1 MQSEIHLACALSFLH
16 GYKYFILKW
25 KFNANNFTMEN
36 AAVFVF
42 LYDKPYAIHIRFL
55 WKYNSVCKCKSYVFF
70 KCSKI
75 FVRSPKDFS
84 QSFGHDTST
93 YENYNFCK
101 KKISFSNFLCWSQG
115 EFICVFVLSRG
126 GYIAQW
132 HRSTQVVQHS
142 RDGQSAEQR
151 QPPHQQTDGWGG
163 AWKAPGTL
171 QWKVGP
177 ENVSHLIPSERCLLR
192 NFTWAWRIFTQF

>member
-1 MQSEIHLACALSFLH
+1 MQMILLWKMQPCLYFCMINLMQYTSDSFESIIVSVNV
-16 GYKYFILKW
+16 KVMYFS
-25 KFNANNFTMEN
+25 N
-36 AAVFVF
+36 VQ
-42 LYDKPYAIHIRFL
+42 RFL
-55 WKYNSVCKCKSYVFF
+55 FAHLRTFHKVLVMTPVHMKIT
-70 KCSKI
+70 I
-75 FVRSPKDFS
+75 FV
-84 QSFGHDTST
+84 
-93 YENYNFCK
+93 K

-151 QPPHQQTDGWGG
+151 QPPHQQTDGRGG

>member
-84 QSFGHDTST
+84 QSFGHETST

-101 KKISFSNFLCWSQG
+101 KKNFIFKFSLLVSRRIHMCICSF
-115 EFICVFVLSRG
+115 
-126 GYIAQW
+126 
-132 HRSTQVVQHS
+132 
-142 RDGQSAEQR
+142 QR
-151 QPPHQQTDGWGG
+151 
-163 AWKAPGTL
+163 
-171 QWKVGP
+171 
-177 ENVSHLIPSERCLLR
+177 
-192 NFTWAWRIFTQF
+192 RIYRPMT

>member
-42 LYDKPYAIHIRFL
+42 LYDEPYAIHIWFL
-55 WKYNSVCKCKSYVFF
+55 WKYDSVCKCKSYVFF

-101 KKISFSNFLCWSQG
+101 KKFHFQIFFAGLKENSYVYLFFPEEDISPNDIGPHKSFNIPGTVSQPSSG
-115 EFICVFVLSRG
+115 SHPINR
-126 GYIAQW
+126 
-132 HRSTQVVQHS
+132 
-142 RDGQSAEQR
+142 
-151 QPPHQQTDGWGG
+151 QTDGEVLG
-163 AWKAPGTL
+163 KL
-171 QWKVGP
+171 QELYNERWVQRM
-177 ENVSHLIPSERCLLR
+177 SH
-192 NFTWAWRIFTQF
+192 T